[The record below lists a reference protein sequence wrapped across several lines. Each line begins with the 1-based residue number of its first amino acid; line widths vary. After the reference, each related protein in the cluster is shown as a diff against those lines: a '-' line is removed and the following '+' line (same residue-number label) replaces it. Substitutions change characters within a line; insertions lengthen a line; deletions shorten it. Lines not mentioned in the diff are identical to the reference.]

1 MTKLELIKKISQRT
15 GIERQEVLTVLESMM
30 LNIQNFVA
38 EGETIYLRGF
48 GSFGPKIRAQKTAR
62 NISNN
67 TTIIIPEHVA
77 PHLNH
82 QNLLSKKLW
91 KRIINKIRSDMP
103 SGSKRKRHKI
113 STHKRKKR
121 LRKNRHKKKK

>member
-1 MTKLELIKKISQRT
+1 MTKLDLIKKISQRT

-77 PHLNH
+77 PHFKPSKSFVKKVMEKNNK
-82 QNLLSKKLW
+82 QN
-91 KRIINKIRSDMP
+91 
-103 SGSKRKRHKI
+103 
-113 STHKRKKR
+113 T
-121 LRKNRHKKKK
+121 